1 MNKADLVHAIAQD
14 CEVTNKVAEDMI
26 NSFLST
32 VMKAVSGGDKVTLV
46 GFGSFHSILRKARP
60 GRNPA
65 TGVKIQIPEKTVPKF
80 APGKE
85 FRDMV

>member
-1 MNKADLVHAIAQD
+1 MNKAELVHAIAQD
-14 CEVTNKVAEDMI
+14 SDVTNKVAEEML

-32 VMKAVSGGDKVTLV
+32 VMKAVAGGDKVTLV
-46 GFGSFHSILRKARP
+46 GFGSFHSIVRKARP

-65 TGVKIQIPEKTVPKF
+65 TGAKIQIAEKTVPKF